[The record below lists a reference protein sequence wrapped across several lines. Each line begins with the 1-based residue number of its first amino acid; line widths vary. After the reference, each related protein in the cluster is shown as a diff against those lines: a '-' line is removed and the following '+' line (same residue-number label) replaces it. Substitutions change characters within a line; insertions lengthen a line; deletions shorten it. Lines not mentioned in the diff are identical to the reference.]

1 MLFSCV
7 GTRCL
12 SWQTTLMDAD
22 RERGKLG
29 IHCWPPQFYFVSF
42 SASRNDSYRQ
52 HQKGP
57 LVLWLPTGSPSQRVG
72 ESRGQSILSSFSL
85 LLGHALSVAVYLK
98 DTASVRQP
106 PLCGCNYHLVLLV
119 FLWCTTF
126 CCCQKAAECLLFLVN
141 FPTSTHIYINAI
153 LLKFFNY
160 SLFGMTYLLWG
171 SWEI

>member
-1 MLFSCV
+1 MLTDKTCYSPV
-7 GTRCL
+7 LEQGVHLDKQHWWMLT
-12 SWQTTLMDAD
+12 
-22 RERGKLG
+22 EKRGKLG
-29 IHCWPPQFYFVSF
+29 IHCWPLQFYFVSF

-85 LLGHALSVAVYLK
+85 FAWPCFVSGCISEGHSFCQAA
-98 DTASVRQP
+98 

-126 CCCQKAAECLLFLVN
+126 CCCQEATECFTVPCK
-141 FPTSTHIYINAI
+141 FPYIYPYLPINAI
-153 LLKFFNY
+153 FIKIL
-160 SLFGMTYLLWG
+160 
-171 SWEI
+171 